1 MALTN
6 NPLDPDQISAQNFG
20 TSFRGFDQDEVRR
33 YLRQVAEAVRFERGD
48 RTRIN
53 TEAGDQSARI
63 SALEGEIQQLRSDS
77 KQMTDELQDANER
90 LSGSDSEPQRLL
102 PEDLDEGQL
111 TRLLGEETVRV
122 LDSARSAAANITAKA
137 EKEADERTKALDKL
151 QKETTKSLAEDRK
164 KADKEVAA
172 LKSKSETEAKTVSK
186 EAAAEAKRLSQE
198 ANEAAEKLRS
208 EAKADSEKVTNEAK
222 TSSAASKKAAQ
233 EVAAAVKQRGE
244 EVAKETR
251 LSAEA
256 DGESVRK
263 AAEQVMSDAEAEAAR
278 VRAEAA
284 ADVETA
290 RDSAREEARLML
302 TEAQTLR
309 EKVLEDLVKRRRV
322 ARQQIDQAKAARDR
336 LSRALVFARTQV
348 DSATSELDVS
358 VPEAKRAMELVKAK
372 AGGSE
377 ADQMADIAD
386 GLDHAR
392 SKGKTLSPEKVANHK
407 PGSGASVRQSPSSK
421 PAPGPKS
428 PLAKLNEESKHSKV
442 AASPAADLLGNMS
455 DDGVEAEAGDV
466 LDDIFARIRAERTP
480 GDSADTGSVAK
491 VDPAPGEDS
500 VATEPKPKPEAPSDS
515 TDNAKSSRSGNK
527 SKQQGNKS
535 KQNEKSAAVPA
546 AAGDAADSVIVIKRE
561 PGSSSEPG
569 AASGGRGSAK
579 AGQDRP
585 QPERESDSSG
595 QEVDI
600 EVLAPFADR
609 DIALTRFGPD
619 LRRKLKRALADDQ
632 SDVLDRLRR
641 AKTLSSDELPD
652 SAEQLAGFRKA
663 AEAGLVGIAT
673 AGSAS
678 LDGPKVGSSQ
688 VSSILDQLAKALQG
702 SLRAKIERAIAAA
715 DGDSSEVFEP
725 IRAHYRDARSAALP
739 GLVDDAVAEAFAVGV
754 YDAIDHA
761 ADLVWVV
768 DPRTETSPDCFD
780 NTLSDSVKKPQ
791 AFPTGHKRPLGGPGC
806 RCLVL
811 PADQYGA
818 SN

>member
-6 NPLDPDQISAQNFG
+6 NPLDPDEISAQNFG

-33 YLRQVAEAVRFERGD
+33 YLRQVAEAVRSERGD
-48 RTRIN
+48 RTKIN
-53 TEAGDQSARI
+53 SEAGDQNAKI
-63 SALEGEIQQLRSDS
+63 SALQAEVEQLTSNS
-77 KQMTDELQDANER
+77 EQLNHELQDANEK
-90 LSGSDSEPQRLL
+90 LSESDSKPQRLL

-111 TRLLGEETVRV
+111 TQLLGEETVRV
-122 LDSARSAAANITAKA
+122 LDSARSAAATITAKA
-137 EKEADERTKALDKL
+137 EKGAEERTKALDKL
-151 QKETTKSLAEDRK
+151 QKETTKSLADDRK
-164 KADKEVAA
+164 KVDKEVAA
-172 LKSKSETEAKTVSK
+172 LKSKSETEAKALSKKATDDAKQLSQDAK
-186 EAAAEAKRLSQE
+186 EAS
-198 ANEAAEKLRS
+198 EKLRS
-208 EAKADSEKVTNEAK
+208 EAKADSEKVTGAAK

-256 DGESVRK
+256 DGESIRK

-336 LSRALVFARTQV
+336 LSHALVVARAQV
-348 DSATSELDVS
+348 DSAASELDIS
-358 VPEAKRAMELVKAK
+358 VPEARRAMELVKMK
-372 AGGSE
+372 TGGSE
-377 ADQMADIAD
+377 TDQTAYIAE

-392 SKGKTLSPEKVANHK
+392 SKGKTLSPEKVAN
-407 PGSGASVRQSPSSK
+407 Q
-421 PAPGPKS
+421 APGPGPGASRQSSKAATDPKS
-428 PLAKLNEESKHSKV
+428 RSVNPGEGSKQPKATGSL
-442 AASPAADLLGNMS
+442 SSDLLGDMS
-455 DDGVEAEAGDV
+455 DDGVEAEDGDV

-480 GDSADTGSVAK
+480 GEAAETGPVAK
-491 VDPAPGEDS
+491 DDPAIGEKSLAKTAPAVEAEASPAKADGS
-500 VATEPKPKPEAPSDS
+500 KSTGQNKKPEQG
-515 TDNAKSSRSGNK
+515 AKSKRGENT
-527 SKQQGNKS
+527 
-535 KQNEKSAAVPA
+535 AAVPA
-546 AAGDAADSVIVIKRE
+546 AVGSEPEEVIVIRRE
-561 PGSSSEPG
+561 SSSNESES
-569 AASGGRGSAK
+569 ASGGSGAEQT
-579 AGQDRP
+579 G
-585 QPERESDSSG
+585 DSSG
-595 QEVDI
+595 QEDNI

-652 SAEQLAGFRKA
+652 PAEQLAAFRKA

-678 LDGPKVGSSQ
+678 LDGPKVGPSQ
-688 VSSILDQLAKALQG
+688 VSAILEQVAKALQG
-702 SLRAKIERAIAAA
+702 PLRAKIERAIASA

-739 GLVDDAVAEAFAVGV
+739 DLVDDAVAEAFAVGV

-761 ADLVWVV
+761 SGLVWVV

-780 NTLSDSVKKPQ
+780 NTLADPVEKPQ

-811 PADQYGA
+811 PADLYGA

>member
-63 SALEGEIQQLRSDS
+63 SALEGEIEQLRSDS
-77 KQMTDELQDANER
+77 KQMADELQDANER
-90 LSGSDSEPQRLL
+90 LSESDSNPQRLL

-172 LKSKSETEAKTVSK
+172 LKSKAETEAKAVSK

-198 ANEAAEKLRS
+198 ANEASEKLRS

-256 DGESVRK
+256 EGESVRK

-336 LSRALVFARTQV
+336 LSRALIFARTQV

-407 PGSGASVRQSPSSK
+407 PGSGASVNQPPSSK
-421 PAPGPKS
+421 ASPGPKS
-428 PLAKLNEESKHSKV
+428 TSPKLSEASKDSK
-442 AASPAADLLGNMS
+442 ASASPTADLLGDMS

-480 GDSADTGSVAK
+480 GDSADTGSVTK
-491 VDPAPGEDS
+491 VDPAPGEGS
-500 VATEPKPKPEAPSDS
+500 VASESEPKPEAPSDS
-515 TDNAKSSRSGNK
+515 TDNAKSTRQDNK
-527 SKQQGNKS
+527 SKQQDNKS

-546 AAGDAADSVIVIKRE
+546 AGGAVDSVIVIKRE
-561 PGSSSEPG
+561 PGSTGGSE
-569 AASGGRGSAK
+569 AASGDSSSAK
-579 AGQDRP
+579 AGQDRSES
-585 QPERESDSSG
+585 ERESDSSG
-595 QEVDI
+595 QEIDI

-688 VSSILDQLAKALQG
+688 VSTILDQLAKALQAP
-702 SLRAKIERAIAAA
+702 LRAKIERAIAAA

-725 IRAHYRDARSAALP
+725 IRAHYRDARSSALP

-761 ADLVWVV
+761 AGLVWVV

-818 SN
+818 SD

>member
-53 TEAGDQSARI
+53 SEAGDQSAKI
-63 SALEGEIQQLRSDS
+63 SALQAEVQQLRGESE
-77 KQMTDELQDANER
+77 QLGDELRDATEKLNV
-90 LSGSDSEPQRLL
+90 SESTPSRLL

-111 TRLLGEETVRV
+111 TQLLGEETVRV

-137 EKEADERTKALDKL
+137 EKEAEERTKALDKL
-151 QKETTKSLAEDRK
+151 QKETTKSLADDRK

-172 LKSKSETEAKTVSK
+172 LKSKSETEAKAVSE
-186 EAAAEAKRLSQE
+186 EAAADAKRLSQE
-198 ANEAAEKLRS
+198 AKEASEKLRS
-208 EAKADSEKVTNEAK
+208 EARANSEKVTDEAK

-256 DGESVRK
+256 NGESVRK

-336 LSRALVFARTQV
+336 LSHALIVSRAQV
-348 DSATSELDVS
+348 DSAMSELDVS
-358 VPEAKRAMELVKAK
+358 VPEAKRAMESVRVKA
-372 AGGSE
+372 GRNE

-392 SKGKTLSPEKVANHK
+392 SKGKTLSPEKVANQVPG
-407 PGSGASVRQSPSSK
+407 PGSGVSQPSPSK
-421 PAPGPKS
+421 PPTGAKS
-428 PLAKLNEESKHSKV
+428 PSAKSDEDSKKPKV
-442 AASPAADLLGNMS
+442 TASPTADLLGDMS

-466 LDDIFARIRAERTP
+466 LDDIFARIRAERIP
-480 GDSADTGSVAK
+480 GDSADTGSVTKTPASSEETVAK
-491 VDPAPGEDS
+491 
-500 VATEPKPKPEAPSDS
+500 TEP
-515 TDNAKSSRSGNK
+515 
-527 SKQQGNKS
+527 
-535 KQNEKSAAVPA
+535 AVPA
-546 AAGDAADSVIVIKRE
+546 SDGAPDDVIVIRRD
-561 PGSSSEPG
+561 PGTSSESESASGDRG
-569 AASGGRGSAK
+569 AAQ
-579 AGQDRP
+579 AGQDGS
-585 QPERESDSSG
+585 ESEQKGDSSE
-595 QEVDI
+595 QKIDI

-652 SAEQLAGFRKA
+652 PAEQLAGFRKA
-663 AEAGLVGIAT
+663 AEPGLVGIAT

-678 LDGPKVGSSQ
+678 LDGPKIGSSQ
-688 VSSILDQLAKALQG
+688 VSTILDQVAKALQVP
-702 SLRAKIERAIAAA
+702 LRAKIDRAIASA

-725 IRAHYRDARSAALP
+725 IRAHYRDTRSAALP
-739 GLVDDAVAEAFAVGV
+739 DLVDDAIAEAFAVGV

-761 ADLVWVV
+761 AGLVWVV

-780 NTLSDSVKKPQ
+780 NTLADSVEKPQ

-818 SN
+818 SS